1 MLTVLEPGLDD
12 ILSSSK
18 KIMQIYQ
25 NQCAAGARKHYYFF
39 GQHQIKDDVYYQIIT
54 QVQQVPFPFSTS
66 GIFLPVTV
74 LKTVARMI
82 GNQPPPHYYIA
93 QSLSARENA
102 ARERVTFLMIKDVS
116 NREDKLG
123 SKC

>member
-1 MLTVLEPGLDD
+1 
-12 ILSSSK
+12 
-18 KIMQIYQ
+18 MQIYQ

-82 GNQPPPHYYIA
+82 GHQPATRYYICA
-93 QSLSARENA
+93 VT
-102 ARERVTFLMIKDVS
+102 ERTRKRGQGTGYVS
-116 NREDKLG
+116 HYIG
-123 SKC
+123 CQC